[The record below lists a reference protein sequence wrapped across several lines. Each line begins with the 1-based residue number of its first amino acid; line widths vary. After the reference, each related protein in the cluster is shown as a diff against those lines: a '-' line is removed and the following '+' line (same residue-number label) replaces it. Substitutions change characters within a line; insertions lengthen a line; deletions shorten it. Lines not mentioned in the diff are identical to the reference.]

1 MIKSIIAIS
10 LSIAL
15 LSFQTGCV
23 SMTVKHVNPDE
34 PNIIESNERVVF
46 GRIIFITHSEK
57 MGDISFVPIG
67 LGLVHIETGKR
78 AKKTVMIEE
87 SISSHPV
94 TGEPIT
100 HRLPKLQSEK
110 IWFKNDG
117 TFYWVLPTGN
127 YKIDALAWG
136 HYGEVSAEDFTNP
149 KTKYIYSVKPDKPPE
164 CGFAVSPN
172 IVFNVSGD
180 SESLYIGSLLID
192 MNIKIERGIEVKNIN
207 RIEIKDEY
215 AEAMELLK
223 SHCPSFALTI
233 EKMLM
238 TSITDQ
244 SASFANRRCPTQ
256 IEMLFRTIV
265 VGAVVCGAILVAP
278 VFIAPAAGPTP
289 TPDIPIGK

>member
-23 SMTVKHVNPDE
+23 SMTVKRMNPDQ
-34 PNIIESNERVVF
+34 PNVMEINERVVF

-67 LGLVHIETGKR
+67 LGLVHMETGKR
-78 AKKTVMIEE
+78 AKKAVMIEE
-87 SISSHPV
+87 FVSAHPV

-110 IWFKNDG
+110 IWFENDG
-117 TFYWVLPTGN
+117 TFHWVLPNGN
-127 YKIDALAWG
+127 YQIDALAWG
-136 HYGEVSAEDFTNP
+136 HYGKVSAEDFTDP
-149 KTKYIYSVKPDKPPE
+149 KTMYIYPVKPDKPPE
-164 CGFAVSPN
+164 CGFVVSPN

-180 SESLYIGSLLID
+180 SGALYIGSLLID
-192 MNIKIERGIEVKNIN
+192 MDIKIDRAIEVKNIN

-215 AEAMELLK
+215 TEAMELLK
-223 SHCPSFALTI
+223 SRCPSFALTVD
-233 EKMLM
+233 KRLM
-238 TSITDQ
+238 TNIADQ
-244 SASFANRRCPTQ
+244 STSFANRRCPTGF
-256 IEMLFRTIV
+256 EMLLRTIV
-265 VGAVVCGAILVAP
+265 VGAVCGAILVAP

-289 TPDIPIGK
+289 TPDVPIGK